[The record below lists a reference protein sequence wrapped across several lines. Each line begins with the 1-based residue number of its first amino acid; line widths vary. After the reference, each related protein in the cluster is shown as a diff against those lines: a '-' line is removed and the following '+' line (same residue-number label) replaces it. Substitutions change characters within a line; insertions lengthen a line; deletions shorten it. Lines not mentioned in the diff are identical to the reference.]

1 VAVNY
6 DSLQFLE
13 EEGGAEVVKEF
24 TYFTNETFDIIRAEE
39 ARLEK
44 IVFLEN
50 EMAGNTNFDHSR
62 EELFSSLTSLVA
74 KKLRRAR
81 H

>member
-1 VAVNY
+1 
-6 DSLQFLE
+6 LQSIE
-13 EEGGAEVVKEF
+13 DTGGATIVREF
-24 TYFTNETFDIIRAEE
+24 TYFTNETFALIRAEE
-39 ARLEK
+39 ARLEE

-50 EMAGNTNFDHSR
+50 ETAGNTNFDHSR
-62 EELFSSLTSLVA
+62 EELFNSLTSLVA

>member
-1 VAVNY
+1 LQ
-6 DSLQFLE
+6 SLE
-13 EEGGAEVVKEF
+13 DAGVSAGVKEF
-24 TYFTNETFDIIRAEE
+24 AYFTNETFALICTEE
-39 ARLEK
+39 ARLEE

-50 EMAGNTNFDHSR
+50 ETAGNTNFDHSR
-62 EELFSSLTSLVA
+62 EELFNSLTSLVA